1 MLDSQHT
8 NTRLKMKI
16 DVEQV
21 LAQKAPK
28 LAKRL
33 PRFLLN
39 YLKKIVHQQELNEIL
54 TDFGPLPPIEFI
66 KKALEYMGVS
76 YYAEGMEN
84 IVPGKRYLFVSNHP
98 FGGMDGLM
106 IAELI
111 ASTMGSV
118 MSISNDILMAVEP
131 LRPIFLPV
139 NKHGHQSR
147 EGARLFDEC
156 FASDVPI
163 QTFPA
168 GLCSRK
174 INGVVTDLEWKTNFT
189 KKAIQYKRDIIP
201 IHVEGCLSKRFYRIH
216 RFRQIFGIKANLE
229 MLFLVD
235 EMFRQKGKTFKITF
249 GKPIPYQEMQA
260 KGSPREMTEFI
271 RSKVYEM
278 AAQ

>member
-1 MLDSQHT
+1 ML
-8 NTRLKMKI
+8 KV

-33 PRFLLN
+33 PRFLIN
-39 YLKKIVHQQELNEIL
+39 YLKKIVHQDEINEIL
-54 TDFGPLPPIEFI
+54 ADFGPLDPIEFI
-66 KKALEYMGVS
+66 RSALNYMGVS
-76 YYAEGMEN
+76 YYAEGLEN
-84 IVPGKRYLFVSNHP
+84 IKPGGRYLFAGNHP

-106 IAELI
+106 VAERV
-111 ASTMGSV
+111 SSV
-118 MSISNDILMAVEP
+118 LGDVRSVSNDILMVVEP
-131 LRPIFLPV
+131 LRPILLPV
-139 NKHGHQSR
+139 NKHGRQSR
-147 EGARLFDEC
+147 EGAKIFEDC

-174 INGVVTDLEWKTNFT
+174 IKGKVTDLEWRTNFV
-189 KKAIQYKRDIIP
+189 KKAIQYDRTIIP
-201 IHVEGCLSKRFYRIH
+201 VHTEGSLSKRFYRIH

-235 EMFRQKGKTFKITF
+235 EMFRQKGKNFKISF
-249 GKPIPYQEMQA
+249 GKPIGVEELKAQ
-260 KGSPREMTEFI
+260 GTPRQMTEYV

-278 AAQ
+278 AQ